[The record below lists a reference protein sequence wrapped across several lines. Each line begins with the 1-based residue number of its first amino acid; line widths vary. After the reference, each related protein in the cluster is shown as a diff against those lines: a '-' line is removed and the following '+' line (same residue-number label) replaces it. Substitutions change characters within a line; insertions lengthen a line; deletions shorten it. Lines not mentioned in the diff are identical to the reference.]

1 MSIQLCCCDH
11 LTRCLMNNQHVSGTQ
26 ILEEKQTKQKE
37 TTPFIS
43 LQFEIE
49 RLGSY
54 PIYTML
60 VEITGVFLDQKE
72 QSELCPWSSVNSQQ
86 CSHLNLGII
95 SSQQHNLEVALLRL
109 FQNEFKIRIRT
120 VILDLRLQ
128 SHPLQKLWEAW
139 QTDDIDFFQSWVLF
153 CVFSGII
160 DCCLN
165 WILMLGTICFM
176 WGSGLSI

>member
-1 MSIQLCCCDH
+1 MIIWPAAWWTTNMLVEH
-11 LTRCLMNNQHVSGTQ
+11 RFWKKN
-26 ILEEKQTKQKE
+26 KQTKKKKH
-37 TTPFIS
+37 PSFVS

-49 RLGSY
+49 WLGSY

-60 VEITGVFLDQKE
+60 VEITGVFLDQKV

-95 SSQQHNLEVALLRL
+95 SSQQHKLEVALLRL

-139 QTDDIDFFQSWVLF
+139 QTDDIDFFRAEYYF
-153 CVFSGII
+153 VFLVVS
-160 DCCLN
+160 
-165 WILMLGTICFM
+165 
-176 WGSGLSI
+176 